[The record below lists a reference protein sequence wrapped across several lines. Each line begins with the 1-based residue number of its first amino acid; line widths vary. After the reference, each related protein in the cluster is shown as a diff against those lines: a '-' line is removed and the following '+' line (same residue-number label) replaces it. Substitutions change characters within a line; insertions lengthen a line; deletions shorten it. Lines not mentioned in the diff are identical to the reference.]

1 MLGTVKI
8 AHPPNGKVLVLSG
21 ITFLFLFFPFF
32 LIVWLGL
39 GVKTLNCMFRF
50 GHKIKWLGLG
60 GKCDLDS
67 QHKKH
72 AKRLFVCFCA
82 FNPMCLTKQSL
93 CNELGNS

>member
-21 ITFLFLFFPFF
+21 ITFLVLFPPPFF

-50 GHKIKWLGLG
+50 GHKMKWLGSE
-60 GKCDLDS
+60 GK
-67 QHKKH
+67 
-72 AKRLFVCFCA
+72 V
-82 FNPMCLTKQSL
+82 
-93 CNELGNS
+93 